1 MECLCVRSKFY
12 VCNFSNQL
20 HVSMFYRKTNILQC
34 SDEKKEPNC
43 TENWGYE
50 NCGQMKDAKYKNYG
64 CKFLNAAVNDRF
76 ECANRMD
83 KSGVLFTN
91 PPVQRTKEGQAN
103 FQQVGMNMNQ
113 VLIFDEKNIYCGE
126 RNITYEELSE
136 VVHFHGYETCQLKNG
151 MHLTLL
157 DIWVQLV
164 TDFSFK
170 MSSKL
175 DEL

>member
-1 MECLCVRSKFY
+1 MPYFNTEHHY
-12 VCNFSNQL
+12 
-20 HVSMFYRKTNILQC
+20 HASMFYSKTNIFRC
-34 SDEKKEPNC
+34 SDEKKKPNC
-43 TENWGYE
+43 TANWGYE
-50 NCGQMKDAKYKNYG
+50 NCGQMIDAKYKNYG
-64 CKFLNAAVNDRF
+64 CQYLDAELKGWF

-83 KSGVLFTN
+83 KSGVLFEN
-91 PPVQRTKEGQAN
+91 PPVPIITREGQ
-103 FQQVGMNMNQ
+103 VIIEGMNVNQ
-113 VLIFDEKNIYCGE
+113 VLIFDEENIYCGE

-175 DEL
+175 NEL